1 MLVER
6 ESKLLK
12 GANGHITR
20 KDHSAMRPL
29 TPLFLTL
36 ALLLCSCRTSLP
48 PSSSPASQEADQGS
62 YRIGVSFPT
71 TSLLFR
77 SAMFQ
82 LLEEFDLSEGS
93 VELIL
98 CDGENSQE
106 KQNQDLVNLIDD
118 PVDGIILIPYTMEGP
133 LPAIQYANDRGIPVL
148 TLDNRVESSS
158 LSRTIGYVGAEHVT
172 MGEQA
177 ARLLISALEEHFP
190 DAAQW
195 NVIYLTGIPNSSG
208 AVDRDKG
215 ITQVLSQEPRIR
227 LLGTYNGEFSR
238 LNAESI
244 LDDCLNVYP
253 DLHGVI
259 CQNDLMAEGCYQAL
273 VRRGLAGEVALV
285 GIDGQRSVVEEIA
298 AGGIDGTVIQY
309 PDMALEAVEEICRYL
324 DGEPLSFSNYQQTDI
339 ITRENAQWYLDKDLP
354 W

>member
-106 KQNQDLVNLIDD
+106 KQN
-118 PVDGIILIPYTMEGP
+118 
-133 LPAIQYANDRGIPVL
+133 
-148 TLDNRVESSS
+148 
-158 LSRTIGYVGAEHVT
+158 
-172 MGEQA
+172 
-177 ARLLISALEEHFP
+177 
-190 DAAQW
+190 
-195 NVIYLTGIPNSSG
+195 
-208 AVDRDKG
+208 
-215 ITQVLSQEPRIR
+215 RIR
-227 LLGTYNGEFSR
+227 T
-238 LNAESI
+238 
-244 LDDCLNVYP
+244 
-253 DLHGVI
+253 
-259 CQNDLMAEGCYQAL
+259 
-273 VRRGLAGEVALV
+273 
-285 GIDGQRSVVEEIA
+285 
-298 AGGIDGTVIQY
+298 
-309 PDMALEAVEEICRYL
+309 
-324 DGEPLSFSNYQQTDI
+324 
-339 ITRENAQWYLDKDLP
+339 W
-354 W
+354 

>member
-1 MLVER
+1 
-6 ESKLLK
+6 
-12 GANGHITR
+12 
-20 KDHSAMRPL
+20 MRPL

-148 TLDNRVESSS
+148 TLDNRVESSPS
-158 LSRTIGYVGAEHVT
+158 PAPSDMWGLSTSPWGNRPPGCSSPLWRSI
-172 MGEQA
+172 
-177 ARLLISALEEHFP
+177 F
-190 DAAQW
+190 
-195 NVIYLTGIPNSSG
+195 LTPPSG
-208 AVDRDKG
+208 
-215 ITQVLSQEPRIR
+215 T
-227 LLGTYNGEFSR
+227 
-238 LNAESI
+238 
-244 LDDCLNVYP
+244 
-253 DLHGVI
+253 
-259 CQNDLMAEGCYQAL
+259 
-273 VRRGLAGEVALV
+273 
-285 GIDGQRSVVEEIA
+285 
-298 AGGIDGTVIQY
+298 
-309 PDMALEAVEEICRYL
+309 
-324 DGEPLSFSNYQQTDI
+324 
-339 ITRENAQWYLDKDLP
+339 
-354 W
+354 